1 MTGNTAFALAPDHS
15 AGGEVE
21 YADVAGY
28 AATAGS
34 AQSAT
39 EAIHAVSSDNSTN
52 AESAQYAV
60 ESSSAETADSLNSE
74 YDAGDATTPVYFE
87 NGLPKAI
94 SYTIGKNV
102 PSNAKFTD
110 TTYTAGTH
118 ISINPS
124 NEISVDGL
132 SEYEAGSHVSFTQDT
147 PSSPYKINAT
157 WRGIQNNLTS
167 TSSTDSLSANMGKKL
182 NDEKLALS
190 GGTMTGNINMGAK
203 NITNIASLTGRT
215 GGLGISNIASIA
227 QMNTSN
233 WLNIKCTALGVLS
246 DPDSTPPVYTEVNAK
261 KFNTQ
266 SSMKYKENIEDMTDE
281 YAKKLLELRPVS
293 YDYKNKEQGINC
305 YGLIAEEV
313 AEIETF
319 PVSYKDGEVEGLDY
333 SAFVPQLIKLAQ
345 MQEETIKMLELRVKA
360 LEEAT

>member
-21 YADVAGY
+21 YAEVAGY
-28 AATAGS
+28 AASAGS
-34 AQSAT
+34 SQSAT
-39 EAIHAVSSDNSTN
+39 EAIHAINSDNSTN

-60 ESSSAETADSLNSE
+60 ESSSAETAESLNSE
-74 YDAGDATTPVYFE
+74 YDAGNATTPVYFE

-110 TTYTAGTH
+110 TTYTAGDH

-124 NEISVDGL
+124 NEISVEGL
-132 SEYEAGSHVSFTQDT
+132 SEYEAGSHVSFTQDSPT
-147 PSSPYKINAT
+147 SPYKINAT

-167 TSSTDSLSANMGKKL
+167 TSTTDSLSANMGKKL

-190 GGTMTGNINMGAK
+190 GGTMTGNINMGSK
-203 NITNIASLTGRT
+203 NITNIAALTGRT
-215 GGLGISNIASIA
+215 GGLGISNVASIT

-233 WLNIKCTALGVLS
+233 WLNIQCTALGVLS
-246 DPDSTPPVYTEVNAK
+246 DVTAPTYAEVNAK
-261 KFNTQ
+261 KFNVQ

-281 YAKKLLELRPVS
+281 YAKKILELRPVS
-293 YDYKNKEQGINC
+293 YDYKNKEQGTNC

-345 MQEETIKMLELRVKA
+345 MQEETIKMLELRIKA

>member
-21 YADVAGY
+21 YAEVAGY

-34 AQSAT
+34 AQ
-39 EAIHAVSSDNSTN
+39 
-52 AESAQYAV
+52 
-60 ESSSAETADSLNSE
+60 ESSSADTAEALNSE
-74 YDAGDATTPVYFE
+74 HDAGNATTPVYFE

-94 SYTIGKNV
+94 SYSIGKTV
-102 PSNAKFTD
+102 PSNAIFTD
-110 TTYTAGTH
+110 TTYTPGNH

-124 NEISVDGL
+124 NEISVEGIP
-132 SEYEAGSHVSFTQDT
+132 EYAVGSHVSFTQDT

-167 TSSTDSLSANMGKKL
+167 TSTTDSLSANMGKKL

-190 GGTMTGNINMGAK
+190 GGTMTGNVNMGAK
-203 NITNIASLTGRT
+203 SITNLNTLSGRT
-215 GGLGISNIASIA
+215 NGMFLTNLARIEQYS
-227 QMNTSN
+227 TSTE
-233 WLNIKCTALGVLS
+233 WLNIQCAALGVLTDIAHS
-246 DPDSTPPVYTEVNAK
+246 AFAEVNAK

-293 YDYKNKEQGINC
+293 YDYKNKAQGTNC

-313 AEIETF
+313 AEVEAF

-333 SAFVPQLIKLAQ
+333 STFVPQLIKLAQ
-345 MQEETIKMLELRVKA
+345 IQDETIKMLEDRIKA

>member
-21 YADVAGY
+21 YAEVAGY

-34 AQSAT
+34 AQ
-39 EAIHAVSSDNSTN
+39 
-52 AESAQYAV
+52 
-60 ESSSAETADSLNSE
+60 ESSSADTAEALNSE
-74 YDAGDATTPVYFE
+74 HDAGNATTPVYFE

-94 SYTIGKNV
+94 SYSIGKTV
-102 PSNAKFTD
+102 PSNAIFTD
-110 TTYTAGTH
+110 TTYTAGDH

-124 NEISVDGL
+124 NEISVEGIP
-132 SEYEAGSHVSFTQDT
+132 EYAAGSHVSFTQDT

-167 TSSTDSLSANMGKKL
+167 TSTTDSLSANMGKKL

-190 GGTMTGNINMGAK
+190 GGTMTGNVNMGAK
-203 NITNIASLTGRT
+203 SITNIGALTGRT
-215 GGLGISNIASIA
+215 YGMSVTNVARIDQNSTT
-227 QMNTSN
+227 Q
-233 WLNIKCTALGVLS
+233 WLNIQCTALGVLT
-246 DPDSTPPVYTEVNAK
+246 DVTGPTYAEVNAK

-293 YDYKNKEQGINC
+293 YDYKNKAQGTNC

-313 AEIETF
+313 AEVEAF

-333 SAFVPQLIKLAQ
+333 STFVPQLIKLAQ
-345 MQEETIKMLELRVKA
+345 IQDETIKMLEDRIKA

>member
-21 YADVAGY
+21 YAEVAGY

-34 AQSAT
+34 AQ
-39 EAIHAVSSDNSTN
+39 
-52 AESAQYAV
+52 
-60 ESSSAETADSLNSE
+60 ESSSADTAEALNSE
-74 YDAGDATTPVYFE
+74 HDAGNATTPVYFE

-110 TTYTAGTH
+110 TTYTAGDH
-118 ISINPS
+118 ISIDPS
-124 NEISVDGL
+124 NEISVEGL
-132 SEYEAGSHVSFTQDT
+132 SEYAAGSHVSFTQDS

-167 TSSTDSLSANMGKKL
+167 TSTTDSLSANMGKKL

-190 GGTMTGNINMGAK
+190 GGTMTGPINMGAK
-203 NITNIASLTGRT
+203 NITNVAGIAGRT
-215 GGLGISNIASIA
+215 NGMGLSNVSGIEQNS
-227 QMNTSN
+227 TSS
-233 WLNIKCTALGVLS
+233 WLNIKCTALGVVS
-246 DPDSTPPVYTEVNAK
+246 DPAATPPVYAEVNAK

-266 SSMKYKENIEDMTDE
+266 SSIKYKENIDDMPDE

-293 YDYKNKEQGINC
+293 YDYKNKAQGTNC

-313 AEIETF
+313 AEVETF

-333 SAFVPQLIKLAQ
+333 STFVPQLIKLAQ
-345 MQEETIKMLELRVKA
+345 LQDETIKQLENRIKA
-360 LEEAT
+360 LEEAK

>member
-21 YADVAGY
+21 YAEIAGY

-39 EAIHAVSSDNSTN
+39 EASHALSSDNSTN
-52 AESAQYAV
+52 AENAQYAV
-60 ESSSAETADSLNSE
+60 ESSSADTAEALNSE
-74 YDAGDATTPVYFE
+74 YDAGNATTPVYFE

-110 TTYTAGTH
+110 TTYTAGDH
-118 ISINPS
+118 ISIDPS
-124 NEISVDGL
+124 NKISVEGL
-132 SEYEAGSHVSFTQDT
+132 SEYTAGSHVSFTQDS

-167 TSSTDSLSANMGKKL
+167 TSTTDSLSANMGKKL

-190 GGTMTGNINMGAK
+190 GGTMTGNINMGSK
-203 NITNIASLTGRT
+203 NVTNVAALTGRT
-215 GGLGISNIASIA
+215 NG
-227 QMNTSN
+227 MNVTN
-233 WLNIKCTALGVLS
+233 VARIDQNNTTQWLNIQCTALGVLT
-246 DPDSTPPVYTEVNAK
+246 DVTGPTYAEVNAK

-266 SSMKYKENIEDMTDE
+266 SSMKYKENIKDMTDE

-293 YDYKNKEQGINC
+293 YDYKNKAQGTNC

-313 AEIETF
+313 AEVETF
-319 PVSYKDGEVEGLDY
+319 PISYKDGEVEGLDY
-333 SAFVPQLIKLAQ
+333 STFVPQLIKLAQ
-345 MQEETIKMLELRVKA
+345 IQEETIKMLENRIKA

>member
-21 YADVAGY
+21 YAEVAGY

-34 AQSAT
+34 AQ
-39 EAIHAVSSDNSTN
+39 
-52 AESAQYAV
+52 
-60 ESSSAETADSLNSE
+60 ESSSADTAEALNSE
-74 YDAGDATTPVYFE
+74 HDAGNATTPVYFE

-94 SYTIGKNV
+94 SYSIGKTV
-102 PSNAKFTD
+102 PSNAIFTD
-110 TTYTAGTH
+110 TTYTAGDH

-124 NEISVDGL
+124 NEISVEGIP
-132 SEYEAGSHVSFTQDT
+132 EYAAGSHVSFTQDT

-167 TSSTDSLSANMGKKL
+167 TSTTDSLSANMGKKL

-190 GGTMTGNINMGAK
+190 GGTMTGNVNMGAK
-203 NITNIASLTGRT
+203 SITNIGALTGRT
-215 GGLGISNIASIA
+215 NGMSVTNVARIDQNSTT
-227 QMNTSN
+227 Q
-233 WLNIKCTALGVLS
+233 WLNIQCTALGVLT
-246 DPDSTPPVYTEVNAK
+246 DVTGPTYAEVNAK

-293 YDYKNKEQGINC
+293 YDYKNKAQGTNC

-313 AEIETF
+313 AAVEAF

-333 SAFVPQLIKLAQ
+333 STFVPQLIKLAQ
-345 MQEETIKMLELRVKA
+345 IQDETIKMLEDRIKA

>member
-21 YADVAGY
+21 YAEVAGY

-34 AQSAT
+34 AQ
-39 EAIHAVSSDNSTN
+39 
-52 AESAQYAV
+52 
-60 ESSSAETADSLNSE
+60 ESSSADTAEALNSE
-74 YDAGDATTPVYFE
+74 HDAGNATTPVYFE

-94 SYTIGKNV
+94 SYSIGKTV
-102 PSNAKFTD
+102 PSDAIFTD
-110 TTYTAGTH
+110 TTYTAGDH
-118 ISINPS
+118 ISISPS
-124 NEISVDGL
+124 NEISVEGIP
-132 SEYEAGSHVSFTQDT
+132 EYAAGSHVSFTQDT

-167 TSSTDSLSANMGKKL
+167 TSATDSLSANMGKKL

-190 GGTMTGNINMGAK
+190 GGTMTGNVNMGAK
-203 NITNIASLTGRT
+203 SITNIAALTGRT
-215 GGLGISNIASIA
+215 NG
-227 QMNTSN
+227 MNVTNVARIDQNSTTQ
-233 WLNIKCTALGVLS
+233 WLNIQCTALGVLT
-246 DPDSTPPVYTEVNAK
+246 DVTGPTYAEVNAK

-293 YDYKNKEQGINC
+293 YDYKNKAQGTNC

-313 AEIETF
+313 AAVEAF

-333 SAFVPQLIKLAQ
+333 STFVPQLIKLAQ
-345 MQEETIKMLELRVKA
+345 IQDETIKMLEDRIKA

>member
-21 YADVAGY
+21 YAEVAGY

-39 EAIHAVSSDNSTN
+39 EAVHAVSSDNSTN
-52 AESAQYAV
+52 AENAQYAV
-60 ESSSAETADSLNSE
+60 ESSSADTAEALNSE
-74 YDAGDATTPVYFE
+74 YDAGNATTPVYFE

-94 SYTIGKNV
+94 SYSIGKTV

-110 TTYTAGTH
+110 TTYTAGDH
-118 ISINPS
+118 ISIKPS
-124 NEISVDGL
+124 NEISVEGL
-132 SEYEAGSHVSFTQDT
+132 SEYAAGSHVSFTQDS

-167 TSSTDSLSANMGKKL
+167 TSTTDSLSANMGKKL

-203 NITNIASLTGRT
+203 SITNIAALA
-215 GGLGISNIASIA
+215 GGTNG
-227 QMNTSN
+227 MNVTN
-233 WLNIKCTALGVLS
+233 VARIDQNNTTQWLNIQCTALGVLT
-246 DPDSTPPVYTEVNAK
+246 DVTGPTYAEVNAK

-266 SSMKYKENIEDMTDE
+266 SSIKYKENIDDMSDE

-293 YDYKNKEQGINC
+293 YDYKNKAQGTNC

-313 AEIETF
+313 VEVETF

-333 SAFVPQLIKLAQ
+333 STFVPQLIKLAQ
-345 MQEETIKMLELRVKA
+345 IQDETIKMLENRIKA
-360 LEEAT
+360 LEEAK